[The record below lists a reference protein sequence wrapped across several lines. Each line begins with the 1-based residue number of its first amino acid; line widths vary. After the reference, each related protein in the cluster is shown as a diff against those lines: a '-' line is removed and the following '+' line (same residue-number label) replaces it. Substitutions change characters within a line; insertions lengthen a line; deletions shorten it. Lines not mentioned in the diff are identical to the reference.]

1 LAKAST
7 QNFHLILETVSPTAE
22 NDYVYQGLVDRGQRA
37 LRWDLHR
44 SLSTPCFSYMPA
56 NEGGGYYWEGNEKI
70 PMEAFSSVYCL
81 QYLNLIERQRF
92 QFPPE
97 LSGLSPVEKGNLFL
111 DTQAAIGSFLEGF
124 YADTKNTCQWVNRP
138 LSNGMHLYKSHQLQ
152 QIHQF
157 AGVAVPQTLMTQ
169 HPHEILA
176 FAEALPEP
184 LICKPCYSFDY
195 ANMLWK
201 KDLTDDYLAQ
211 LTQKPRLYQGFV
223 PGIDIVAFVVG
234 PHILA
239 VSIEAEGGEDYR
251 KAASRKI
258 QIMVLPDEIQMV
270 CHRIHQLLGLTFSA
284 IDFRRTP
291 EGKYVFLE
299 ANPSPLFLN
308 FQKMTGLPIGETL
321 IDVLMAFPS

>member
-1 LAKAST
+1 MAKTST
-7 QNFHLILETVSPTAE
+7 QNFHLILEMVSSTPE
-22 NDYVYQGLVDRGQRA
+22 NDYVYQGLVDKGQRVF
-37 LRWDLHR
+37 RWDLHR
-44 SLSTPCFSYMPA
+44 SLSNPCFSYMPA
-56 NEGGGYYWEGNEKI
+56 SKDGGYYWEGNEKI
-70 PMEAFSSVYCL
+70 PLNEFSSVYCL

-97 LSGLSPVEKGNLFL
+97 SPGLSPAEKENLFL
-111 DTQAAIGSFLEGF
+111 DTHAAIGSFLEGF
-124 YADTKNTCQWVNRP
+124 YSATKTSCQWVNRP
-138 LSNGMHLYKSHQLQ
+138 LSNGMHLYKSYQLQ

-169 HPHEILA
+169 NSQEILA

-211 LTQKPRLYQGFV
+211 LAQKPRLYQGFV

-258 QIMVLPDEIQMV
+258 QILVLPEEIQKV
-270 CHRIHQLLGLTFSA
+270 CHKIHQLLGLTFSA

-308 FQKMTGLPIGETL
+308 KRGITGDLRRISL
-321 IDVLMAFPS
+321 AKLRAVRL